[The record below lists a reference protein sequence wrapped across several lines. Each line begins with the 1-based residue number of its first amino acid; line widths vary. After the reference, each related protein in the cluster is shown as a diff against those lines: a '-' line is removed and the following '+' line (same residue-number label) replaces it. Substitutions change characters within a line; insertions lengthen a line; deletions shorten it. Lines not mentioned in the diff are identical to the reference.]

1 MSRKDPLVFVR
12 DMIYQIEIIQAELPG
27 ISKDEFLS
35 RPFYQNDKLAH
46 GYATVDLEET
56 WNTLIHD
63 IPPLYE
69 MLMQLI
75 N

>member
-35 RPFYQNDKLAH
+35 RPFYQNALIRS
-46 GYATVDLEET
+46 LEIIGEAAKGV
-56 WNTLIHD
+56 NEDQSL
-63 IPPLYE
+63 
-69 MLMQLI
+69 
-75 N
+75 